1 MYTNVNIDENV
12 SRKNTNTR
20 QGWVTRAI
28 YVSVSVS
35 STFFNSHAFG
45 YPDLISDFG

>member
-20 QGWVTRAI
+20 QGWVIRVI

-35 STFFNSHAFG
+35 SNNSHAFG
-45 YPDLISDFG
+45 YLDLISDFG